1 MIEERGI
8 VKAPFAPQMFGNAGV
23 EHMEKYVLLGG
34 IKAFT
39 GTLIEK
45 RNDMTRTTI
54 TTTPVTQRMR
64 TTIQHIRFVI
74 SEWNGIARIF
84 DRAWSVGDADLLIY
98 CDVALDEVPLPGS
111 YGKGAFCVPQG
122 AYFAKRWEES
132 ELAEG
137 MREKKHSSAHLELLN
152 MLEAV
157 LLFAGRMQK
166 VLCIGDNTSSV
177 RIAKARYGEST
188 NEQMENRLR
197 QFDVECCRRDLSVKF
212 KWESRTTTTGRIAD
226 ALSRGDTVI
235 AVDGRNRSES
245 DILIIYLFV

>member
-1 MIEERGI
+1 
-8 VKAPFAPQMFGNAGV
+8 
-23 EHMEKYVLLGG
+23 
-34 IKAFT
+34 
-39 GTLIEK
+39 
-45 RNDMTRTTI
+45 
-54 TTTPVTQRMR
+54 
-64 TTIQHIRFVI
+64 
-74 SEWNGIARIF
+74 
-84 DRAWSVGDADLLIY
+84 
-98 CDVALDEVPLPGS
+98 
-111 YGKGAFCVPQG
+111 
-122 AYFAKRWEES
+122 
-132 ELAEG
+132 